1 VIKKKYPTKE
11 DKKDW
16 LNFTKNLNNIE
27 DKDIDLNKDV
37 PAGNIKKLDLHGYML
52 SEANDKVKKFINQSY
67 EKNYKKL
74 LIITG
79 KGLRSKAFK
88 DPYRSNEMSILKNS
102 IPDFIKNDKNISRK
116 IIKISAAKPEEG
128 GDGAFYIFLK
138 NKFR

>member
-16 LNFTKNLNNIE
+16 LNFTKNLTNIE
-27 DKDIDLNKDV
+27 DKDVDLNKDV
-37 PAGNIKKLDLHGYML
+37 STGNIKKLDLHGYIL

-79 KGLRSKAFK
+79 KGFRSKAFK

-102 IPDFIKNDKNISRK
+102 IPDFIKNDKSISRK
-116 IIKISAAKPEEG
+116 IIKISPAKPEEG